1 MKKPGPAFKDL
12 RPASWPHKITVG
24 WVCDQTQRL
33 KCHENEVFANGETAT
48 RRTCDDLL
56 HSKNSGV
63 GITPAA
69 CLLPLVRESQ
79 LWARFATDL
88 RTRCSPSEGGF
99 VGHKENKLARAS
111 APPAPVPSA
120 DTQAL
125 ALALGSAR
133 RATFGTAVPAAPA
146 PTPGVALAE
155 GGELDGSEGGESAA
169 GTAAGAGARS
179 SARSLGVEDMVI
191 HKELGLLD
199 IFFSEFRAALS

>member
-1 MKKPGPAFKDL
+1 MG
-12 RPASWPHKITVG
+12 
-24 WVCDQTQRL
+24 Q
-33 KCHENEVFANGETAT
+33 
-48 RRTCDDLL
+48 
-56 HSKNSGV
+56 
-63 GITPAA
+63 
-69 CLLPLVRESQ
+69 VRH
-79 LWARFATDL
+79 RFAHPLFSLGGWLRGPQGEQAGARL
-88 RTRCSPSEGGF
+88 RTSS
-99 VGHKENKLARAS
+99 
-111 APPAPVPSA
+111 APVPSA

-199 IFFSEFRAALS
+199 SLLLGVSGRFVLSKGLGEHFFLARSCVPMLQS